1 MATTA
6 ELMLLT
12 YEDALRALGWYLDCE
27 RLRDINLTAR
37 DDYYELL
44 AHANG
49 DADSVI
55 ELQLTLRDVNDLRRT
70 ARRQRGRGMVRR
82 PGARPSRLTALQGHA
97 EERAPLSSW
106 LEQTQTLHYQDVL
119 RIIGHELD
127 RRQARSFRL
136 DEYNNGFV
144 LRVGL
149 SDTTPELYEVR
160 SFSKEDLRTR
170 VADALRRRGE
180 TSPRLPH

>member
-6 ELMLLT
+6 ELMLAT

-27 RLRDINLTAR
+27 RLRDINLTVR
-37 DDYYELL
+37 DDSYELL
-44 AHANG
+44 AHAG
-49 DADSVI
+49 DNADSVI

-70 ARRQRGRGMVRR
+70 ARRQRGRGIVRR
-82 PGARPSRLTALQGHA
+82 PGTRPSRLTALQGHA

-144 LRVGL
+144 LRIGL

-160 SFSKEDLRTR
+160 SFSKEDLRAR

-180 TSPRLPH
+180 VSPRRPH